1 MPTLTIDLELP
12 EAEYQF
18 ASTLTQAER
27 RRLASIGFANAFATA
42 HNVPPTEEWDGAA
55 PFTQEEIDALADAVA
70 QEDAGE
76 VMDGDAFFERLY
88 REKGWELIRE

>member
-18 ASTLTQAER
+18 ASSLTREER
-27 RRLASIGFANAFATA
+27 HRVASIAMTAAFATA
-42 HNVPPTEEWDGAA
+42 RNVPPTEDWDDAT

-70 QEDAGE
+70 QEDAGLSS
-76 VMDGDAFFERLY
+76 DGEAFFAKLD
-88 REKGWELIRE
+88 KQHGWNPKP